1 MLCLLLTS
9 NFKFPDDSDSE
20 LDVLKVKRRDHEL
33 EIEIPSPEE
42 NVHQNT
48 KKKVVTKVAVAK
60 KILKKKIIANKK
72 TLFNDEGEVCT
83 QNFCVVIVTDS
94 VPPEIQFHKNFYC
107 RLCWTMQRKKF
118 QVLPENMTHRSEV
131 ELTLKKQSEC

>member
-1 MLCLLLTS
+1 
-9 NFKFPDDSDSE
+9 

-33 EIEIPSPEE
+33 EISSPEE
-42 NVHQNT
+42 NSHQNT
-48 KKKVVTKVAVAK
+48 KKKIVTKVAVAK

-83 QNFCVVIVTDS
+83 QNVVVIVAIIS
-94 VPPEIQFHKNFYC
+94 NVAILFHKNLYC

-118 QVLPENMTHRSEV
+118 QVLPENMNQGPKE